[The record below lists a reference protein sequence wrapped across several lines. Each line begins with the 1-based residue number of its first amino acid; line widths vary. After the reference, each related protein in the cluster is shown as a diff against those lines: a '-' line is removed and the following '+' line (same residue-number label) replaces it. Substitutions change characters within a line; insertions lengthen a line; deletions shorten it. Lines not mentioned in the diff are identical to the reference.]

1 MPTANSQQPTANSQK
16 PTANSPFLSR
26 NQRMKILDW
35 YILKR
40 YLFTFFM
47 MLLLFIPIG
56 ITVNLAE
63 KIGKL
68 LENEVPFKE
77 IVFYYL
83 DFTVYFAHLLF
94 PLFLFLSVIWFTSK
108 LANNTEVIAF
118 LSSGVSFTRFL
129 RPYLI
134 GATIIGALA
143 LFLGMYLAPI
153 ASKGFNEFEYKYLHP
168 TRKTTQD
175 RNVFRQIND
184 NEFIYVSSFEL
195 SNKQGVNFT
204 LEHIKDNKLKYKIS
218 AKSIKYIEKDTIYRL
233 VDYVKRTVGEI
244 EDELVFERR
253 KDTLFS
259 FDVEDLT
266 PVIYIA
272 EILPYTELTNFIDK
286 EEQRGSS
293 NIGRYQLVLYR
304 KWSLPVSVFILT
316 IIAVAVSSIKRRGG
330 MGVNL
335 AVGICIAMVF
345 VFFDKIF
352 GVMAEQSNF
361 SPIIAVWFPNVIF
374 GILAIYLLRNAKR

>member
-1 MPTANSQQPTANSQK
+1 
-16 PTANSPFLSR
+16 
-26 NQRMKILDW
+26 
-35 YILKR
+35 
-40 YLFTFFM
+40 

-63 KIGKL
+63 KIGKI
-68 LENEVPFKE
+68 LENEVPFIE
-77 IVFYYL
+77 IVIYYL

-134 GATIIGALA
+134 GATIISVLA

-153 ASKGFNEFEYKYLHP
+153 ASKGFNEFEYKYFYP
-168 TRKTTQD
+168 TRKTSED
-175 RNVFRQIND
+175 SNLFRQIND
-184 NEFIYVSSFEL
+184 NEFIYVSSFNL
-195 SNKQGVNFT
+195 ANKQGVNFT
-204 LEHIKDNKLKYKIS
+204 LEHIEDNKLAYKIS
-218 AKSIKYIEKDTIYRL
+218 AKTIKYIEKDTTYRL
-233 VDYVKRTVGEI
+233 VEYVKRTVGEV

-253 KDTLFS
+253 KDTLFP

-272 EILPYTELTNFIDK
+272 EILPYNELSRFIEK
-286 EEQRGSS
+286 EQARGSS

-335 AVGICIAMVF
+335 AVGICIAMIF

-361 SPIIAVWFPNVIF
+361 PPIVAVWFPNVIF